1 MVKQVLQ
8 NYHTKNNISKDS
20 QIKRV
25 LSLDALWLNQYITIV
40 LHNKI
45 HDLTQETNFT
55 DEELQ
60 KIKNFVREQEKII
73 KKLKKSLCL
82 LFPKHSTSLTVFSR
96 FYSNRKYGERAT
108 WSIFP
113 RVFVEFRKEIIKQ
126 KKTNEI
132 GIFH

>member
-25 LSLDALWLNQYITIV
+25 LSLDALSLNQYITIV

-45 HDLTQETNFT
+45 HGLTQETNFT

-73 KKLKKSLCL
+73 KKLKKKAFVCYSQNIQPLLQYFRGFIQKENTGKGLLGQFSLG
-82 LFPKHSTSLTVFSR
+82 SL
-96 FYSNRKYGERAT
+96 
-108 WSIFP
+108 
-113 RVFVEFRKEIIKQ
+113 
-126 KKTNEI
+126 
-132 GIFH
+132 